1 MDEYALAKTLKLQGP
16 ALVNLS
22 GQGYRAILIPPVT
35 AISKAALDNLQAF
48 SKAGGKVVFF
58 GSAPKLVM
66 DKNFLTA
73 TGPANVRWARL
84 EPKAE
89 ISDQVLAA
97 LPEPDV
103 ATDQATLWLKY
114 NHRRMKDA
122 DVYFFFNE
130 GEQPLKLK
138 ATVCSSGPARLAE
151 SWDTATG
158 KIEPWAGADLSNG
171 KTTLP
176 LELPAW
182 GTKVV
187 VIGQ

>member
-1 MDEYALAKTLKLQGP
+1 M
-16 ALVNLS
+16 
-22 GQGYRAILIPPVT
+22 I
-35 AISKAALDNLQAF
+35 
-48 SKAGGKVVFF
+48 FF

-130 GEQPLKLK
+130 GEQP
-138 ATVCSSGPARLAE
+138 S
-151 SWDTATG
+151 
-158 KIEPWAGADLSNG
+158 
-171 KTTLP
+171 
-176 LELPAW
+176 
-182 GTKVV
+182 
-187 VIGQ
+187 